1 MNTKSSENTR
11 QKIIDA
17 TLELLREAGSTEEV
31 SVRKIVQKAGIKG
44 VGIINY
50 HFRTKDNLISE
61 AIRYDTN
68 QIIDR
73 WDAIYET
80 MKMPPIDKLKI
91 MLKGTG
97 DLIDT
102 NPLFGKISMIHD
114 YLNPALD
121 DNTSRSIDKYMM
133 IFREIYVDKKS
144 EKDIMIIAHTI
155 LSSAQLA
162 FIRSDV
168 IMKTTGYDFYDKK
181 QRDEFLE
188 KLIDNVIKEGD

>member
-1 MNTKSSENTR
+1 MKSKSSENTKK
-11 QKIIDA
+11 KIIDA
-17 TLELLREAGSTEEV
+17 TLELLREAGNTNEV

-50 HFRTKDNLISE
+50 HFRTKDKLISE

-68 QIIDR
+68 MIIDR

-80 MKMPPIDKLKI
+80 MKMPSIDKLKI

-102 NPLFGKISMIHD
+102 NPLFGRISMIHD
-114 YLNPALD
+114 YLNPAVD

-133 IFREIYVDKKS
+133 IFREIYGDNKP
-144 EKDIMIIAHTI
+144 EEEIMIIAHTL

-168 IMKTTGYDFYDKK
+168 IQKTTGYDFYDKK

-188 KLIDNVIKEGD
+188 ILIDNLIQSM